1 MRRKQDLA
9 CGRALIVAVLLLLG
23 ITVPLMAQTEPT
35 LVWVNHSVASG
46 TPEETTKWI
55 DAVAKDSG
63 LGIKLK
69 LIKTTDAES
78 VMKIAS
84 MLAAGEQ
91 MDLCY
96 LDWDRYDVV
105 VADNP
110 NIFQPLDDYVKKSK
124 IFSDTTKFPAS
135 FWQQMKKPD
144 GHIYAVRFDNNWGQ
158 GGTVP
163 TVRWDWVVK
172 LGLAG
177 KYEGNQKLT
186 LDDYYY
192 LLKAFAFNDP
202 DGNGKSDTYG
212 LALGRTLY
220 ETQPFFGSVGVIR
233 MYAMDA
239 NNKVYVPYTLDKTKP
254 VWEFLRKLY
263 AEKILEPNFVTNSST
278 NFQDLFM
285 TDKVGMIGY
294 WANSIHG
301 KNATVKKDKP
311 NSTFYARAMWPPVGP
326 SGTALLRTG
335 APRIDAIPV
344 TSKYKDKAFG
354 LLEFFQTEKGAILC
368 TAGIEGY
375 NYDLV
380 GGKVVPIAG
389 RAGFGGVVPGWPWV
403 PPWDVASEWL
413 EALRICA
420 KWVQTEKYYGR
431 SSDQWQEITGID
443 GARIIR
449 GEVSIEQGLADM
461 RKRLID
467 LKLVDY

>member
-1 MRRKQDLA
+1 MRHTA
-9 CGRALIVAVLLLLG
+9 HRASWPVAAAVALLLLG
-23 ITVPLMAQTEPT
+23 LLPPLAAQEPT

-55 DAVAKDSG
+55 DAIAKDSG

-78 VMKIAS
+78 VMKISS

-105 VADNP
+105 VQDNP
-110 NIFQPLDDYVKKSK
+110 NIFQPLDDYVKQSK
-124 IFSDTTKFPAS
+124 IFSDTTKFPTK
-135 FWQQMKKPD
+135 FWEQMKKPD

-163 TVRWDWVVK
+163 TVRWDWVQRVGMAAK
-172 LGLAG
+172 F
-177 KYEGNQKLT
+177 EGNQKLT
-186 LDDYYY
+186 LDDYYQ
-192 LLKAFAFNDP
+192 LLKAFTVNDP
-202 DGNGKSDTYG
+202 DGNGKADTYG

-220 ETQPFFGSVGVIR
+220 ETQPFFGAYGIIR
-233 MYAMDA
+233 MYAMDS
-239 NNKVYVPYTLDKTKP
+239 NKKIYVPYSLDKTKP
-254 VWEFLRKLY
+254 VWEFLRRLY
-263 AEKILEPNFVTNSST
+263 AEKILEPNFVTNSSS
-278 NFQDLFM
+278 NFQDLFL
-285 TDKVGMIGY
+285 TGKAGMIGY
-294 WANSIHG
+294 WANSIHT
-301 KNATVKKDKP
+301 KNAQVKKDNP
-311 NSTFYARAMWPPVGP
+311 SSPFNARALWPPIGP
-326 SGTALLRTG
+326 DGTALLRTG

-375 NYDLV
+375 NYKWQGSKL
-380 GGKVVPIAG
+380 VPIAG
-389 RAGFGGVVPGWPWV
+389 TAGFGGVCPGWNWV
-403 PPWDVASEWL
+403 PPWDVAPEWL
-413 EALRICA
+413 EALRIA
-420 KWVQTEKYYGR
+420 TKWVQTEKYFGR
-431 SSDQWQEITGID
+431 SSDQWQEVTGID

-449 GEVSIEQGLADM
+449 GEVTIEQGLADM
-461 RKRLID
+461 RKRLLD